1 MERNQDSRCSIEA
14 MAAVP
19 REPMA
24 RSSRWTVSARTRPGG
39 AAPFPSVIRSAA
51 VMLPGCHAFRVLNPL
66 AGAAAAHAGLEAGR
80 NHGKIVL
87 LP

>member
-1 MERNQDSRCSIEA
+1 
-14 MAAVP
+14 
-19 REPMA
+19 
-24 RSSRWTVSARTRPGG
+24 
-39 AAPFPSVIRSAA
+39 
-51 VMLPGCHAFRVLNPL
+51 MLPGCHAFRVLNPL